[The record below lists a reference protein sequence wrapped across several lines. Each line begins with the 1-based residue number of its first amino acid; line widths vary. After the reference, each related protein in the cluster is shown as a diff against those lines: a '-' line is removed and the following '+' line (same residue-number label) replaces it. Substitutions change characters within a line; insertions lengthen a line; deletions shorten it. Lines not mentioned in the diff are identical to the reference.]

1 MGIRWPEAYTPVGAQ
16 DEKGD
21 PQSALQYP
29 LLTAQTKDGHW
40 LQFAQVQ
47 PRLFRAMMEEFDL
60 FPLLADPKWKNFP
73 MLETAELHSELREFM
88 LNKVRARTLAEW
100 QQVFETNHD
109 INAEIFRSG
118 PGVLDHPQLLHD
130 GRVAVV
136 DDPERGPVRRPSP
149 MVHTGGGP
157 LSPPRPAPR
166 LDEHGEQVR
175 AEGSAGEDPVAATP
189 EAPGGAGLPL
199 EGVTVLDLG
208 LMFAG
213 PFGATILS
221 DLGARVL
228 KIENLEGDQIR
239 KLVAFPEAAGA
250 RVMQGKES
258 IALDIGTD
266 DGKRIL
272 RELVG
277 RCDVVLQAFRAGAAE
292 RAGFDADTLRALN
305 PDLVYVNAPGYG
317 TDGPFGDRPAYAP
330 SIGAATGL
338 ALTDVPDAASA
349 TGSMRE
355 IKSAATRLFAAAAV
369 PSLQADGIAALGVAS
384 TLLLGLVARARRRP
398 LGPLTVTMLGTAA
411 NALADQVVDYAGR
424 PAAPLVDPG
433 GHGFCAL
440 YRMYQA
446 AEGWVFLAAPADREW
461 APLVAALGAE
471 TELAGERFATPRAR
485 RENDGALAE
494 ALGKIFA
501 IRPAAEWEG
510 LLTKADV
517 GCVQVTEAPPE
528 TRMQTVPELV
538 DEYTATATSPV
549 FDEHLRVAPPVR
561 FSRSRTQAKG
571 GCLCGEHTDAVLRE
585 LGYGDKEIADLRERK
600 VIG

>member
-1 MGIRWPEAYTPVGAQ
+1 
-16 DEKGD
+16 
-21 PQSALQYP
+21 
-29 LLTAQTKDGHW
+29 
-40 LQFAQVQ
+40 
-47 PRLFRAMMEEFDL
+47 
-60 FPLLADPKWKNFP
+60 
-73 MLETAELHSELREFM
+73 
-88 LNKVRARTLAEW
+88 
-100 QQVFETNHD
+100 
-109 INAEIFRSG
+109 
-118 PGVLDHPQLLHD
+118 
-130 GRVAVV
+130 
-136 DDPERGPVRRPSP
+136 
-149 MVHTGGGP
+149 
-157 LSPPRPAPR
+157 
-166 LDEHGEQVR
+166 
-175 AEGSAGEDPVAATP
+175 
-189 EAPGGAGLPL
+189 
-199 EGVTVLDLG
+199 VLDLG

-228 KIENLEGDQIR
+228 KIENLDGDQIR
-239 KLVAFPEAAGA
+239 TLVAFPEAAGA

-266 DGKRIL
+266 EGRRIL
-272 RELVG
+272 HELVR

-292 RAGFDADTLRALN
+292 RAGFDEGTLRALN

-317 TDGPFGDRPAYAP
+317 TGGPFGDRPAYAP

-384 TLLLGLVARARRRP
+384 AMLLGLVARARRRP

-411 NALADQVVDYAGR
+411 NALTDQVVDYADR
-424 PAAPLVDPG
+424 PTPPLVDSG
-433 GHGFCAL
+433 GHGLCAL
-440 YRMYQA
+440 YRMYPA

-461 APLVAALGAE
+461 EPLVAALGAE
-471 TELAGERFATPRAR
+471 AELGGERFATPRAR
-485 RENDGALAE
+485 RENDGVLAE
-494 ALGKIFA
+494 ALGGLFA
-501 IRPAAEWEG
+501 ARPAAEWEH

-517 GCVQVTEAPPE
+517 GCVEVTEAPPE
-528 TRMQTVPELV
+528 TRMQTVPELIE
-538 DEYTATATSPV
+538 EYTATATSPV

-585 LGYGDKEIADLRERK
+585 LGFGDEEIADLRARRI
-600 VIG
+600 IG